1 MDISSIK
8 NISDCFKINGFVE
21 LEQCIDQDEINF
33 LINFVK
39 NKYKENNNN
48 YFFLA
53 GDKFDQSFNDNKLIK
68 KKVKNLIEKVTFEL
82 NLHDKNQEL
91 YKVLRVVDGKKSDL

>member
-39 NKYKENNNN
+39 NK
-48 YFFLA
+48 
-53 GDKFDQSFNDNKLIK
+53 
-68 KKVKNLIEKVTFEL
+68 
-82 NLHDKNQEL
+82 
-91 YKVLRVVDGKKSDL
+91 

>member
-21 LEQCIDQDEINF
+21 LEQFIVVFSNQFFNKF
-33 LINFVK
+33 LK

-48 YFFLA
+48 YFF
-53 GDKFDQSFNDNKLIK
+53 
-68 KKVKNLIEKVTFEL
+68 T
-82 NLHDKNQEL
+82 
-91 YKVLRVVDGKKSDL
+91 R

>member
-8 NISDCFKINGFVE
+8 NISDCFKIKFFE

-33 LINFVK
+33 FNKFCK

-53 GDKFDQSFNDNKLIK
+53 GDKFDQSFNDNKLIIK
-68 KKVKNLIEKVTFEL
+68 KLKI
-82 NLHDKNQEL
+82 
-91 YKVLRVVDGKKSDL
+91 